1 MFVSDLFKRQKGEPF
16 LLIFSKTQVAENWLP
31 GCSMWAMVIVYPAY
45 KNKTDIKNFGFPLYD
60 FC

>member
-1 MFVSDLFKRQKGEPF
+1 MFVSDLFKRQNSSQPF
-16 LLIFSKTQVAENWLP
+16 LLISKTHVAENWLP
-31 GCSMWAMVIVYPAY
+31 VCSMGAMVIVYPAY